1 VRHSLGEL
9 GATGERVASRRWL
22 SARSKHH
29 GGSHGPHYFQ
39 TKLIPK
45 AQTHI
50 AAAARMRDAGPRTP
64 GGVSPDHTLQALKTM
79 SPGYSCSPAS
89 WSRSPGA
96 RLGVGLQL
104 SAKLEVK
111 SLLAGGPGAA
121 SGVIQPGDVLLAID
135 GESVVG
141 MKLEAVGPLLQGIPG
156 SQTEITLRCKQTR
169 REKRVTLVRLQA
181 QAGVGMVLRRNG
193 ANQLCVQSVEPGG
206 AADAGGVVVGDV
218 VEYIDG
224 QNVLGKKLREVVP
237 VILGEEGTLLT
248 LVVRR
253 NTDGDPITLYMRRT
267 IRDVNHFASPGLD
280 QDEDSTCSDSACSHE
295 TPQRKTPSSSPPC
308 MRYDSSTGG
317 REPMLTDEKTT
328 VMNKAR
334 DMELEKLKAFAQAE
348 LREQDSCIHLLQHV
362 IETLNIRQTTQ
373 RTAPRILLPE
383 VELDA
388 LLSAREQV

>member
-1 VRHSLGEL
+1 
-9 GATGERVASRRWL
+9 
-22 SARSKHH
+22 
-29 GGSHGPHYFQ
+29 
-39 TKLIPK
+39 
-45 AQTHI
+45 
-50 AAAARMRDAGPRTP
+50 MRDAGPRTP
-64 GGVSPDHTLQALKTM
+64 GGVSPDHTLKSM

-89 WSRSPGA
+89 WSRSSGA

-111 SLLAGGPGAA
+111 SLLPGGPAAA
-121 SGVIQPGDVLLAID
+121 SGVIQPGDVLLEID

-141 MKLEAVGPLLQGIPG
+141 IKLEAVGPLLQGLPG

-169 REKRVTLVRLQA
+169 RDKRVTLVRLQA

-280 QDEDSTCSDSACSHE
+280 QDEDSMCSDSACSQE
-295 TPQRKTPSSSPPC
+295 TPQHL
-308 MRYDSSTGG
+308 RYDSSTGG

-373 RTAPRILLPE
+373 RTAPRMLLPE